1 MYFCIIMEELE
12 KVKELLKQLEG
23 LIYQEAEYYLLKA
36 IDSLKGNA
44 IVVSDLK
51 S

>member
-12 KVKELLKQLEG
+12 KVKELLKQLDG
-23 LIYQEAEYYLLKA
+23 LTYHEAEYFLLKA
-36 IDSLKGNA
+36 IDSLKGNS
-44 IVVSDLK
+44 IIVSDLK